1 MLILSKYIN
10 LSIYIRNEKLESKG
24 NVRLDKCFDRRMEVL
39 LPALLENHDTPED
52 QPTNRRTLSMRI
64 CVLEIRSVKEIHANK
79 LQIEMLL
86 IKKKCVDNS
95 IASHIKYQLKW
106 HLQRYKVASKCTE
119 RTERFVLGLQ
129 GMCTQREYVFYV
141 VKESSIS

>member
-24 NVRLDKCFDRRMEVL
+24 NVRLDKCFDRRMELL

-86 IKKKCVDNS
+86 NKKNVWT
-95 IASHIKYQLKW
+95 IL
-106 HLQRYKVASKCTE
+106 
-119 RTERFVLGLQ
+119 
-129 GMCTQREYVFYV
+129 
-141 VKESSIS
+141 